1 MRRYPTLAIVLMALF
16 MAGCSSRIHY
26 PRADGDPAAP
36 AHQTAVQFT
45 YQKHQVAVSRPDHW
59 QTEKFRASTFSMKS
73 IGNNGQPGNYLS
85 ALYFQS
91 KQAGP
96 KPLVIILP
104 IWGVNSFPSSALSR
118 HIRRAGGGAVNV
130 LELLG
135 ESRLFNM
142 EKTALAPTPDSFLSL
157 MDEMA
162 HRIANMVI
170 DIRRIVDWA
179 ETQPDIDRD
188 RIGIVGFSLG
198 AMVASVAVSNEPRL
212 DAGILVMGSASP
224 HDSFTT
230 CGGAAGQMREMV
242 SNRFKWTRDQ
252 YRNAIKGP
260 LAKVDPARFPGRV
273 DPRNIL
279 IIEAGEDT
287 CLPAT
292 ARQQL
297 WEVMGRPERI
307 VYAYDH
313 RATFYAM
320 SFLGGG
326 SLQKEA
332 FKFLKKVFG
341 MTPGG

>member
-1 MRRYPTLAIVLMALF
+1 MRRYFTLAFALTALS
-16 MAGCSSRIHY
+16 MAGCSSRTHY
-26 PRADGDPAAP
+26 PRADRDPPAP
-36 AHQTAVQFT
+36 AYKTAAQFS
-45 YQKHQVAVSRPDHW
+45 YQKHQGTVSRPNHW
-59 QTEKFRASTFSMKS
+59 QTENFRASTFSMKS

-104 IWGVNSFPSSALSR
+104 IWGVDSYPSSELSR
-118 HIRRAGGGAVNV
+118 HIKRAGGGAVNV
-130 LELLG
+130 LELFG
-135 ESRLFNM
+135 ENRLFNM
-142 EKTALAPTPDSFLSL
+142 EKTALAPTPGAFLSL

-212 DAGILVMGSASP
+212 NAGILVMGSTSP
-224 HDSFTT
+224 HDSFTA
-230 CGGAAGQMREMV
+230 CGGAAGQMRKMV
-242 SNRFKWTRDQ
+242 SKRFKWTRDQ

-260 LAKVDPARFPGRV
+260 LSTVDPARFPGRV

-279 IIEAGEDT
+279 IIEAGKDT
-287 CLPAT
+287 CLPAS
-292 ARQQL
+292 ARQEL

-307 VYAYDH
+307 IYAYDH

-320 SFLGGG
+320 SFLGGR
-326 SLQKEA
+326 SLQIEA
-332 FKFLKKVFG
+332 FKFLSNLWRL
-341 MTPGG
+341 TPKS